1 MPNIRPISPPVTG
14 GGGGTTDHNALD
26 NLQGGQAGQYFHVN
40 LSQSQKVA
48 ALGTISSS
56 NLTVSTNEPSG
67 AANDGDIWIK
77 VV

>member
-1 MPNIRPISPPVTG
+1 MPNITPIQPPATE
-14 GGGGTTDHNALD
+14 GGGTTDHNALS
-26 NLQGGQAGQYFHVN
+26 NLQGGASSQYYHVN

-56 NLTVSTNEPSG
+56 NMTISTNDPSG
-67 AANDGDIWIK
+67 AANDGDLWIK